1 MIIVPIV
8 GPHAVPGN
16 SDRNVSPEPYRSD
29 DCRSSTE
36 PLWSSSIAAGVIARE
51 SFGGGDGRENG
62 SERVFGQ
69 CCEVHGCNGAG
80 EPSSTN
86 RRQPVDELGLDCAS
100 IMLDPGR
107 AIRQLGC
114 VGRRAAEAT
123 VWRWVDCLTARR

>member
-36 PLWSSSIAAGVIARE
+36 PLWSSSIVAGVIARE
-51 SFGGGDGRENG
+51 SLGVENGREKVA
-62 SERVFGQ
+62 SEYSASTDD
-69 CCEVHGCNGAG
+69 VHGCNGAG